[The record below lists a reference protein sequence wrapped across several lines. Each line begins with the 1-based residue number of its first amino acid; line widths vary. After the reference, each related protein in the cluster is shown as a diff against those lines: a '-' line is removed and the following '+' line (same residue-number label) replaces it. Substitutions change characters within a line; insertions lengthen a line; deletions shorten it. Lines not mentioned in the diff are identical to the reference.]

1 MAAEFSAN
9 VTQVVQIN
17 QPVIFTESPVPCNR
31 GLVFH
36 RDESGIFLLSN
47 NAPSSNNCGCGCGC
61 RKIYETLYQVEF
73 HGNISVPTDPAGTVE
88 PISLAI
94 AINGETDPSSI
105 MTVTVPLVSD
115 TAGDNVGSSIIVA
128 IPSICGCQ
136 SVSVRNIST
145 QAINVMNANIL
156 FNYIGYRRVR

>member
-1 MAAEFSAN
+1 MAAEYSAN
-9 VTQVVQIN
+9 ATQVVQIN

-47 NAPSSNNCGCGCGC
+47 NAPSANCACGCK
-61 RKIYETLYQVEF
+61 RIYETLYQVEF

-115 TAGDNVGSSIIVA
+115 TFGDNVGASIIVA